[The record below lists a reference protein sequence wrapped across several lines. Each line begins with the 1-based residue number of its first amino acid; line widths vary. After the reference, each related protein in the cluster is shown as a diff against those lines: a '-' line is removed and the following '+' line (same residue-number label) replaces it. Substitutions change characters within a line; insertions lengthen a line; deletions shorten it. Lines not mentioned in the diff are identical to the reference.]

1 MSELPLVQPDQAAV
15 LALDEET
22 VFAPNGIVSRT
33 LLRLPSVRSVLFGF
47 AAGQELTEHT
57 STQHALVLVLSGR
70 CEFVLAGR
78 THVLRPGHLVYMPPG
93 WSHAV
98 RAVEAFSML
107 LILVPPTGFAS
118 ERMRPLGSVRE
129 AGAGEGIA
137 SV

>member
-1 MSELPLVQPDQAAV
+1 MSEVPLVQPDQAAV

-33 LLRLPSVRSVLFGF
+33 LLRLPSARSVLFGF

-57 STQHALVLVLSGR
+57 TTQHALVLVLSGR
-70 CEFVLAGR
+70 CEFLLAGR
-78 THVLRPGHLVYMPPG
+78 THVLRAGHLVYMPPG
-93 WSHAV
+93 WPHAV
-98 RAVEAFSML
+98 RALEAFSML
-107 LILVPPTGFAS
+107 LILVPPTGSAS
-118 ERMRPLGSVRE
+118 ERMRPLEAVRE